1 MPEAAEELSK
11 KPEVR
16 QELARTSGEKPR
28 EKVKAEP
35 KDKFWFVTH
44 ALILIGC
51 AIIYY
56 LVGTK
61 LIPLLQAEVDLMRR
75 FLRGTALIVIVLATA
90 KAVKVYAIGRIDDAV
105 TASRSSAFSI

>member
-1 MPEAAEELSK
+1 MPETAEELSK

-44 ALILIGC
+44 FQLFVA
-51 AIIYY
+51 
-56 LVGTK
+56 
-61 LIPLLQAEVDLMRR
+61 
-75 FLRGTALIVIVLATA
+75 
-90 KAVKVYAIGRIDDAV
+90 
-105 TASRSSAFSI
+105 AFSLHLE